1 MISFIVQPRNVRPV
15 IYELFAANYRIA
27 ASSIEM
33 GYCAIAEV
41 AINRLISPF
50 IIALLKAVTNASNW
64 ANPEPHNMRNCTAI
78 ISIKAVLVFLF
89 LWASRFFRTILLIG
103 ISYLL
108 IRVTILIK
116 ALSREGI
123 NIWSRNTMPTII
135 ANKMDIKMKKKSIG
149 IL

>member
-1 MISFIVQPRNVRPV
+1 
-15 IYELFAANYRIA
+15 
-27 ASSIEM
+27 
-33 GYCAIAEV
+33 
-41 AINRLISPF
+41 
-50 IIALLKAVTNASNW
+50 
-64 ANPEPHNMRNCTAI
+64 
-78 ISIKAVLVFLF
+78 LVFLF